1 MKSKCFEDS
10 ICKYCKAQCSKAII
24 VEENKEIKII
34 RCNNYEKDESEIKG
48 YVKPKERTA
57 KFNKTI
63 MGLSNPSWS

>member
-1 MKSKCFEDS
+1 MKKM
-10 ICKYCKAQCSKAII
+10 
-24 VEENKEIKII
+24 
-34 RCNNYEKDESEIKG
+34 KG